1 MSVPLLHVFAIL
13 YWAAAYHPDDHSCS
27 WGSQQVLWQR
37 LRHKADDVLAGG
49 ILWSQTPSWAQEL
62 SSEDSFLS
70 CPFGVHVLGLMQYDA
85 LGPDAAR
92 KLDYDRALTFGIGLY
107 NMVTFLNFLLTGWPS
122 FGFIHRLCL
131 KRFGMAKEHLE
142 DQRHGCSPA
151 APGFRPAEV
160 AASARKQMEETLANS
175 SLKVGPA
182 EALHQLERQ
191 LEVVKAMWLQLWQPV
206 DRSTAASRWLGMD
219 LERPCCRMWEELA
232 EAQGVLRSKFELPCR
247 SAHRRLD
254 GAACPA
260 CRLMAQAFWFK
271 DRKVADGA
279 WQATLELQPK
289 VEDPISVAAK
299 DPPEC
304 LQYSKEPGTFAI
316 ATVLTSEDL
325 FRSIHHPLEKPGHY
339 SDGDEEEDADA
350 TAIVLVYVDALR
362 TLAHS
367 IRSSS
372 REAPCEMPERPFL
385 VVLSLRAG
393 ESLPREGLGEAAA
406 VEAKGLCE
414 SYSMAA
420 ALTKSMILEE
430 QSRPQNEWVATQ
442 FTFHGELLVDAK
454 ALGPTGAAC
463 QPHVWHERYKA
474 TLAEGMSFNF
484 CATASCLVQLVRGE
498 HQLAQ
503 IFYSILVDR
512 FANGDISNDQSPL
525 GQGNI
530 PDFQRDELKQ
540 GEPW

>member
-191 LEVVKAMWLQLWQPV
+191 LEVVKAM
-206 DRSTAASRWLGMD
+206 RSTAASRWLGMD

-372 REAPCEMPERPFL
+372 REERPFL

-393 ESLPREGLGEAAA
+393 ESLPREAEEA
-406 VEAKGLCE
+406 
-414 SYSMAA
+414 
-420 ALTKSMILEE
+420 
-430 QSRPQNEWVATQ
+430 
-442 FTFHGELLVDAK
+442 
-454 ALGPTGAAC
+454 
-463 QPHVWHERYKA
+463 
-474 TLAEGMSFNF
+474 
-484 CATASCLVQLVRGE
+484 
-498 HQLAQ
+498 
-503 IFYSILVDR
+503 
-512 FANGDISNDQSPL
+512 
-525 GQGNI
+525 
-530 PDFQRDELKQ
+530 
-540 GEPW
+540 